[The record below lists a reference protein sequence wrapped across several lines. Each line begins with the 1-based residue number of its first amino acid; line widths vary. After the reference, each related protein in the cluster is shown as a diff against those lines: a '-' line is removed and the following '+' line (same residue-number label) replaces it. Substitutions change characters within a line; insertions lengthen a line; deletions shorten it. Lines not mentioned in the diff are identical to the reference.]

1 MLEERAQGLAAVH
14 VEDPGKTYPGAL
26 IRLSVPVAWL
36 AVLNEANETFG
47 RTTLKLGPKW
57 LCSALVGYTMVF
69 RKTLVPFRKMQYET
83 LSWKRPVP
91 QCREKTVGR

>member
-1 MLEERAQGLAAVH
+1 MR
-14 VEDPGKTYPGAL
+14 
-26 IRLSVPVAWL
+26 
-36 AVLNEANETFG
+36 
-47 RTTLKLGPKW
+47 LGPKW
-57 LCSALVGYTMVF
+57 LSSALVGYTMVF